1 MDSCAGAKRE
11 VPLVRF
17 TVDDDVFRD
26 IPGLR
31 LAVGWLLLERQPSDD
46 EALTLLGPAWE
57 AAGQGAQDPPQGHPQ
72 LAPWREVFRGL
83 GLPARDYLPSVEALV
98 RRARRQGPPLRV
110 QPLVDAY
117 NAISLRRL
125 VPVGAFDLAGL
136 RGDIRL
142 GRTAG
147 GELFWPIGAEAGAAV
162 GAGELCYLDGDRVL
176 TRHFVWRQSIWGM
189 IRDTTRQLFL
199 VSEILSAASH
209 HMEGVLQDFRDLGA
223 LLGGEVHAIVLDR
236 DHPASAR
243 PF

>member
-1 MDSCAGAKRE
+1 M
-11 VPLVRF
+11 RF
-17 TVDDDVFRD
+17 TVDHDVFRD

-57 AAGQGAQDPPQGHPQ
+57 AAGLGVGDPPQGHPQ

-98 RRARRQGPPLRV
+98 RRARRQGPPVRV

-147 GELFWPIGAEAGAAV
+147 GELFWPIGAEAGAGV

-189 IRDTTRQLFL
+189 IRPTTRRLFL
-199 VSEILSAASH
+199 VSEILPAAAEQADGILKD
-209 HMEGVLQDFRDLGA
+209 MADLA
-223 LLGGEVHAIVLDR
+223 TLVGGEARVTLLDGER
-236 DHPASAR
+236 PTTPA

>member
-1 MDSCAGAKRE
+1 
-11 VPLVRF
+11 VRF
-17 TVDDDVFRD
+17 TVDHDVFRD

-46 EALTLLGPAWE
+46 EALALLGPAWE
-57 AAGQGAQDPPQGHPQ
+57 AAGLGVGDAPQGHPQ

-83 GLPARDYLPSVEALV
+83 GLPARDYLPSVEALA
-98 RRARRQGPPLRV
+98 RRARRQGPPVRV

-147 GELFWPIGAEAGAAV
+147 GELFWPIGAEAGAGV

-189 IRDTTRQLFL
+189 IRPTTRRLFL
-199 VSEILSAASH
+199 VSEILPAAAEQADGILKD
-209 HMEGVLQDFRDLGA
+209 MADLA
-223 LLGGEVHAIVLDR
+223 TLVGGEARVTLLDGER
-236 DHPASAR
+236 PTTPA